1 MFSGSSVSTFLQ
13 LVVVPDVIAFAVL
26 KKILAIRNSH
36 FNLQEYLTTYIIW
49 GGGGAWG
56 HVEALISLMHER
68 KTCIE
73 RNPLFLLYIVIHG
86 LFFIHCHP
94 QTSMIIYALFYSTF
108 FQFPVSLGLYETQRD
123 RSHDGTQTSKH
134 QATIY
139 NRE

>member
-49 GGGGAWG
+49 GRGGAWG

-68 KTCIE
+68 KTCI
-73 RNPLFLLYIVIHG
+73 
-86 LFFIHCHP
+86 
-94 QTSMIIYALFYSTF
+94 
-108 FQFPVSLGLYETQRD
+108 
-123 RSHDGTQTSKH
+123 
-134 QATIY
+134 
-139 NRE
+139 